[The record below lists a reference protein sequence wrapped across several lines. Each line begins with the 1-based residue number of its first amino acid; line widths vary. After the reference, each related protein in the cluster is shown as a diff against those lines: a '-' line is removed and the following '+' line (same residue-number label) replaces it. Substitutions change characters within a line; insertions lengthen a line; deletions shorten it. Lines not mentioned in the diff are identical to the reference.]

1 MRIIA
6 AFLLIVA
13 CTTGVRADDAVQAF
27 ELDNGMKVLVRED
40 HRAPVVVSMVWYRIG
55 SSYEYEGITGI
66 SHVLEHM
73 MFKGTE
79 NLEPGEFSKIVAAN
93 GGKENAFTSR
103 DYTAYFQQIAAD
115 RLELVMELEAD
126 RMRNLRLLPE
136 EFQKEREVVKE
147 ERRLRTED
155 KPTAF
160 FYERFNAT
168 SFITSPYRNP
178 VIGWMD
184 DLNALTLEDL
194 EQWYAR
200 WYAPNNATLI
210 VVGDVEAA
218 EVLRLAKKYFGP
230 LEPSEIAP
238 PKPRREVPHKGLRR
252 IEVELPAKNPLLIM
266 AYKTPV
272 LTTAEVPWEAYALEV
287 LASILDGGQ
296 SARFPQHLIRG
307 AEVAT
312 SAGAG
317 YSLNQRLDT
326 MFVFDGIPAN
336 GKTIPELEAAIRVE
350 IARVQDELVEEKEL
364 ARVKA
369 QVIADKVYDRD
380 SMMNMAIQMGVAESV
395 GLGWEK
401 IDEYVGAIE
410 SVTPEQVRAVAR
422 KYLVDDQLTVGVLVP
437 KEDKLI
443 AGRAP

>member
-6 AFLLIVA
+6 AFLLVVA
-13 CTTGVRADDAVQAF
+13 CTTVVRAETAVQAF

-55 SSYEYEGITGI
+55 SSYEHEGITGI

-73 MFKGTE
+73 MFKGTK
-79 NLEPGEFSKIVAAN
+79 NLGPGEFSEIIAVN
-93 GGKENAFTSR
+93 GGKENAFTSQ

-115 RLELVMELEAD
+115 RLELVMKLEAD

-136 EFQKEREVVKE
+136 EFRKEREVVKE

-168 SFITSPYRNP
+168 AFITSPYRNP

-184 DLNALTLEDL
+184 DLDALTLDDL
-194 EQWYAR
+194 AQWYAR
-200 WYAPNNATLI
+200 WYAPNNATLV
-210 VVGDVEAA
+210 VVGDVQPA

-230 LEPSEIAP
+230 LEPSKIAP
-238 PKPRREVPHKGLRR
+238 PKPRREVAHKGLRQ
-252 IEVELPAKNPLLIM
+252 IEVELPAKNPLLYM

-272 LTTAEVPWEAYALEV
+272 LTTAVAPWEPYALEV

-296 SARFPQHLIRG
+296 SARLAQNLIRG
-307 AEVAT
+307 SEVAA

-317 YSLNQRLDT
+317 YSLYERMDT
-326 MFVFDGIPAN
+326 MFVFNGIPAN
-336 GKTIPELEAAIRVE
+336 GKTIEDLEAAIRAE
-350 IARVQDELVEEKEL
+350 IARVQDEPVEEKEL

-380 SMMNMAIQMGVAESV
+380 SMMNMAIQMGIAESI
-395 GLGWEK
+395 GLGWEQ
-401 IDEYVGAIE
+401 IDDYVAGIA
-410 SVTPEQVRAVAR
+410 SVTPEQVRVVAR
-422 KYLVDDQLTVGVLVP
+422 KYLVDDQLTIGVLVP
-437 KEDKLI
+437 KQDKLV
-443 AGRAP
+443 AGQAP

>member
-6 AFLLIVA
+6 ALLLILA
-13 CTTGVRADDAVQAF
+13 CTTAVRAEDAVHAF

-55 SSYEYEGITGI
+55 SSYEYDGITGI

-73 MFKGTE
+73 MFKGTKKYG
-79 NLEPGEFSKIVAAN
+79 PGEFSEIVAAN
-93 GGKENAFTSR
+93 GGKDNAFTSQ

-160 FYERFNAT
+160 FSERFNAT
-168 SFITSPYRNP
+168 AFITSPYRNP

-184 DLNALTLEDL
+184 DLDALTLEDL
-194 EQWYAR
+194 EQWYTR
-200 WYAPNNATLI
+200 WYAPNNATLV

-218 EVLRLAKKYFGP
+218 EVLRLAEKYFGP
-230 LEPSEIAP
+230 LKPSEIVP

-252 IEVELPAKNPLLIM
+252 IEVELPAKNPLLLM
-266 AYKTPV
+266 AYKTPA
-272 LTTAEVPWEAYALEV
+272 LATAEAPWEPYALEV

-296 SARFPQHLIRG
+296 SARFAQHLTRG

-317 YSLNQRLDT
+317 YSLYERMDT
-326 MFVFDGIPAN
+326 MFVFNGVPAK
-336 GKTIPELEAAIRVE
+336 GKTIEDLEGAIRGE
-350 IARVQDELVEEKEL
+350 IARVQDQLVEEKEL

-380 SMMNMAIQMGVAESV
+380 SMMNMAIQMGIAESIGV
-395 GLGWEK
+395 GWEQ
-401 IDEYVGAIE
+401 IDEYVNAIE
-410 SVTPEQVRAVAR
+410 SVTPEQVRVVAR
-422 KYLVDDQLTVGVLVP
+422 KYLVDDQLTIGVLVP
-437 KEDKLI
+437 KEEELV
-443 AGRAP
+443 AAQAP